1 MIEEILDRIRRFY
14 RNSRIVRLML
24 AFLVIFLI
32 TGTLVALIEHGHNKE
47 FRTIPD
53 GWWWAIITF
62 STTGYGDKVPV
73 TLAGRLI
80 TILTIF
86 VGIAAMSLLTGTFAS
101 FFVDQNTRARRGLME
116 LNRLQNHL
124 IICGWKDDM
133 LDILLEILRSHRG
146 SKSDQ
151 IVIVSNVESEKIEA
165 LRGNKELEDLRF
177 VRGDYFSELTL
188 KRANVR
194 TSAKV
199 LVLADAHESASSS
212 EVDSK
217 SVMTV
222 LTIKSMA
229 RDVYVVAELLDRKY
243 ESYLR
248 QANCDEIVFT
258 TDIQRSILANASATN
273 GMSHIVEEMLFR
285 KENAATLATIEIDG
299 RFFGR
304 PYGELR
310 THLNGLDTCVPLGL
324 LENTG
329 SPHTMKLEALRDAQ
343 KTSDV
348 SMLVTNLQSVKGL
361 SVNKPV
367 LAPHDDYVVQ
377 RHSRAIV
384 LERR

>member
-258 TDIQRSILANASATN
+258 TDIQ
-273 GMSHIVEEMLFR
+273 
-285 KENAATLATIEIDG
+285 
-299 RFFGR
+299 
-304 PYGELR
+304 
-310 THLNGLDTCVPLGL
+310 
-324 LENTG
+324 
-329 SPHTMKLEALRDAQ
+329 
-343 KTSDV
+343 
-348 SMLVTNLQSVKGL
+348 
-361 SVNKPV
+361 
-367 LAPHDDYVVQ
+367 
-377 RHSRAIV
+377 
-384 LERR
+384 